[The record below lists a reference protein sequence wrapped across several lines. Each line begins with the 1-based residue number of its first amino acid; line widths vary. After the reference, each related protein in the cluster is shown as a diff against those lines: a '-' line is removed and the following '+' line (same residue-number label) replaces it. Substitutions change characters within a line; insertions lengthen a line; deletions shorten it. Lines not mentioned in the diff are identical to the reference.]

1 MANTKIIQ
9 TKYDN
14 NANYLMDRFL
24 ECIIETGKSY
34 PNDNSVINDPLRVQL
49 QKLYGIKLSMF
60 DTHSFRLGSYTG
72 VCFEDIY
79 FIYEA
84 PIDIINRLVNDYTE
98 YYFPEVNF
106 PEGIL
111 LGFFPSE
118 FKDIEFRKAHMIEYS
133 KVVWN
138 LYENLVAHM
147 SYSHTLS
154 SDVIDM
160 YRELFKLNLFAQ
172 IIENGMNIPWTDE
185 GGLFNTG
192 CIFKDAKNK
201 TNIVSDMSFQLGYS
215 MTTDA
220 VKSSVKQIQAAYRAY
235 NYSEIGDLFRT
246 YGYKHA
252 RMYWDDVNCFLK
264 NSSKLNKENNDE
276 ASESEEAK
284 SEE

>member
-84 PIDIINRLVNDYTE
+84 PIDIINRLAGDYTE
-98 YYFPEVNF
+98 YHIPEVNF

-138 LYENLVAHM
+138 LYRNLIAYIYN
-147 SYSHTLS
+147 SNTIS
-154 SDVIDM
+154 SNVIDM
-160 YRELFKLNLFAQ
+160 YKELFKLNLFAQ
-172 IIENGMNIPWTDE
+172 IIENGMNIPWTDR
-185 GGLFNTG
+185 GGLFNIA
-192 CIFKDAKNK
+192 C
-201 TNIVSDMSFQLGYS
+201 TNNNAGRTINVVSDMSYQLGYS
-215 MTTDA
+215 MTA
-220 VKSSVKQIQAAYRAY
+220 CEVESSVKQIQAAYRVY

-246 YGYKHA
+246 YGSKHM
-252 RMYWDDVNCFLK
+252 RMYWEDDNCFMK
-264 NSSKLNKENNDE
+264 NSPNLN
-276 ASESEEAK
+276 EED
-284 SEE
+284 